1 MRSFGSVG
9 NSSLIPMRQAVLSA
23 SHTDSNSSPL
33 FNIRLAS
40 ATGCSTASFTWLKRA
55 PIPCLLTYVSAVNLV
70 TTRPRLL
77 KIRSS
82 TGQMTT
88 GTHMSRQSQHDLQL
102 LVNEAVWSIEQ
113 NLEYSVDSSWQVLRS
128 SSVVFSGTSGSHTR
142 STLAGSVS
150 MSRSDNMTQ
159 LPDALLKQYPFT
171 RFKLESCR
179 SKLWEHL

>member
-1 MRSFGSVG
+1 M
-9 NSSLIPMRQAVLSA
+9 
-23 SHTDSNSSPL
+23 
-33 FNIRLAS
+33 
-40 ATGCSTASFTWLKRA
+40 
-55 PIPCLLTYVSAVNLV
+55 SAVNLV

-128 SSVVFSGTSGSHTR
+128 SSVAFSGTSGSHTR
-142 STLAGSVS
+142 PTLAGSVS

-159 LPDALLKQYPFT
+159 LPDALLKQYPF
-171 RFKLESCR
+171 KLESSR

>member
-1 MRSFGSVG
+1 MRSFGSLR

-33 FNIRLAS
+33 FNIRLAY
-40 ATGCSTASFTWLKRA
+40 ATGCSTASFTWLKTA
-55 PIPCLLTYVSAVNLV
+55 LIPCLLAYVWAVNLV
-70 TTRPRLL
+70 TTGPRLL

-102 LVNEAVWSIEQ
+102 LVNEAVWSIV
-113 NLEYSVDSSWQVLRS
+113 SVDSSWQALRS
-128 SSVVFSGTSGSHTR
+128 SSVAFSGTGGSHTR
-142 STLAGSVS
+142 STLADSVS

-159 LPDALLKQYPFT
+159 LRDALLKQYPFT
-171 RFKLESCR
+171 RFKLESSR